1 MAYGYM
7 RPDPKEAFR
16 NVIRYYRELIDIA
29 VDEGYTEE
37 QAIELLKVWMLEG
50 IESNVGQIG

>member
-37 QAIELLKVWMLEG
+37 QAIELLKVWMLAG

>member
-1 MAYGYM
+1 MGYGYM

-16 NVIRYYRELIDIA
+16 NAIRYYGELIDIA
-29 VDEGYTEE
+29 VEEGYTEE
-37 QAIELLKVWMLEG
+37 QAMELLKVWALVG

>member
-16 NVIRYYRELIDIA
+16 NAIRFYGELIDIA

-37 QAIELLKVWMLEG
+37 QAMELLKVWALVG
-50 IESNVGQIG
+50 IESNVGQIS